1 MSTPRSDFLKAVFTI
16 KKIRELMQLP
26 RVWFGRV
33 DESLIPPDLAAFEKA
48 PKRLME
54 ILLKGSVEKPYA
66 TVGAKSWSLD
76 FCLSPVVFMG
86 STLSPHSLSDTVFE
100 QTTLADP
107 FNPQARAE
115 KTGDMMC
122 LGSPLVFRAIGRK
135 AIALGGFEAAGI
147 PFDEDWGIIHNDG
160 VGRVLREVRTPGA
173 AVARETFP
181 GLYCAGS
188 VKTGETGMVASA
200 VADAFATADAIAE
213 DWSARLPFLA
223 DAVAEGGSRDGWAS
237 IAPEIASNARV
248 VMWDDWLK
256 IDAAEKAR
264 GKLVGKERER
274 FTSISDMLEA
284 LA

>member
-1 MSTPRSDFLKAVFTI
+1 
-16 KKIRELMQLP
+16 MQLP

-33 DESLIPPDLAAFEKA
+33 DESLIPPDLAALAKA

-76 FCLSPVVFMG
+76 FCLSPVAFMG
-86 STLSPHSLSDTVFE
+86 SGPPPHSLSDTVFE
-100 QTTLADP
+100 QMTLADP
-107 FNPQARAE
+107 FDPQARAE
-115 KTGDMMC
+115 KTGDMIC
-122 LGSPLVFRAIGRK
+122 LGSPVVFRAIGRK
-135 AIALGGFEAAGI
+135 AIALDGFEAVGI
-147 PFDEDWGIIHNDG
+147 PFDEDRGIIHNDCI
-160 VGRVLREVRTPGA
+160 GRVLREVRTPGA
-173 AVARETFP
+173 AVARDAFP

-188 VKTGETGMVASA
+188 VKTGVSGMIASTM
-200 VADAFATADAIAE
+200 ADAFATADAIAG
-213 DWSARLPFLA
+213 DWGAGLPFLA

-264 GKLVGKERER
+264 GKLVGKEREK
-274 FTSISDMLEA
+274 FTSISDMLEV